1 MDGLYHAMRFVF
13 VFYLLSY
20 SVELSQ
26 NPFKVITV
34 RPGSSKGPPVVL

>member
-1 MDGLYHAMRFVF
+1 MDGLYHAM
-13 VFYLLSY
+13 SY

-34 RPGSSKGPPVVL
+34 RPGSTKGPPVVL